1 MLAARWRSS
10 ARDRFQGFP
19 MPIAAAW
26 AALAAAGAVASV
38 VPKLTITTESSPPT
52 SMQVDD
58 RIIGSATERV
68 REIMARTGVEYTID
82 MYPWKRAYAA
92 ALSHPNTCVYS
103 TTRTPEREALFKWIG
118 PTDEGEWV
126 LMGRAGRQYNVHTLD
141 DARRLRIGTYFGDAR
156 DDYLRQRGFDV
167 DRAQN
172 DSLNP
177 QKLLLGRID
186 LWAASARRATQALDQ
201 RGLKGKIVP
210 VLVFNKV
217 KVYLACNP
225 SVPDALVA
233 RMNAAFET
241 MGRDGTLKRIDQKY
255 ATWTDVK

>member
-1 MLAARWRSS
+1 
-10 ARDRFQGFP
+10 

-26 AALAAAGAVASV
+26 AALAAASAVASAS
-38 VPKLTITTESSPPT
+38 PKLTITTESSPPT
-52 SMQVDD
+52 SMQVGE
-58 RIIGSATERV
+58 RIVGSATERV
-68 REIMARTGVEYTID
+68 REIMARTGVAYTIE

-92 ALSHPNTCVYS
+92 ALSHANTCVYS
-103 TTRTPEREALFKWIG
+103 TTRLPEREALFKWVG

-126 LMGRAGRQYNVHTLD
+126 LMGRADRQFHLRTLD

-172 DSLNP
+172 DSINP

-186 LWAASARRATQALDQ
+186 LWAASMRRAAQALDQ

-217 KVYLACNP
+217 QVYLACNP

-233 RMNAAFET
+233 RMNAAFEA
-241 MGRDGTLKRIDQKY
+241 MRRDGTLKRIDEKY
-255 ATWTDVK
+255 ARWTNVK